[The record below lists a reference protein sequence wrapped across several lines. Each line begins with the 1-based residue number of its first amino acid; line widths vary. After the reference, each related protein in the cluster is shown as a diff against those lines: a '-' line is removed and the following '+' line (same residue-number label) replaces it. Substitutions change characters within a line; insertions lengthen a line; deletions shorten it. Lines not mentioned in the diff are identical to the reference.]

1 MVSAARPF
9 EETLTAREDAGRA
22 LAEVAEPRALFAEA
36 LAQIAALESRRQD
49 TPTDEDGAPRS
60 SGRWLKMKKAILSEC
75 WLFYVQHPFEM
86 TFWTHEGEWTFQ
98 EAALHGSSPAGTN
111 SHDDGQVG
119 QRWGDDTALLR
130 ERARTAG
137 DRLGVG

>member
-36 LAQIAALESRRQD
+36 LARIAALESRRQD

-60 SGRWLKMKKAILSEC
+60 SGRWLKMKKAILSGC
-75 WLFYVQHPFEM
+75 GCS
-86 TFWTHEGEWTFQ
+86 TSNT
-98 EAALHGSSPAGTN
+98 SSK
-111 SHDDGQVG
+111 
-119 QRWGDDTALLR
+119 
-130 ERARTAG
+130 
-137 DRLGVG
+137 